1 MIADYMRS
9 HILSLESY
17 TSARDEFSGHA
28 EVYLDANENWKD
40 FSLLG
45 KNRYPDPH
53 ASALR
58 KRIEEVMGFRVENT
72 VLGNGS
78 DELIDMLI
86 RIFAEPGK
94 DCVLIERPTY
104 GEYKVFAEINGVE
117 VINVPLTDSLELD
130 VDAIKSSIDEKRPKI
145 VFICSPN
152 NPTGRRYDIDV
163 IREIADYNP
172 SLTVIDEAYA
182 DFDPSFVSAY
192 TLLKDNERVAVL
204 RTFSKYWAL
213 AASRIGI
220 LIASPVVI
228 KAVNKIKAPYNV
240 SLSAQRDGL
249 EALGNADG
257 RKAVLEEILGEKKRL
272 EREIGRFSFV
282 EKVYRSDANFLLIKV
297 SDADALYLYLMKKGI
312 IVRNRSREPLLSNTL
327 RITIGSKEENDKLLE
342 AFDEREKSTVS

>member
-9 HILSLESY
+9 HILNLESY

-53 ASALR
+53 ASELR

-152 NPTGRRYDIDV
+152 NPTGRSYDIDV

-172 SLTVIDEAYA
+172 SLTVFIC
-182 DFDPSFVSAY
+182 
-192 TLLKDNERVAVL
+192 
-204 RTFSKYWAL
+204 
-213 AASRIGI
+213 
-220 LIASPVVI
+220 
-228 KAVNKIKAPYNV
+228 
-240 SLSAQRDGL
+240 QC
-249 EALGNADG
+249 
-257 RKAVLEEILGEKKRL
+257 
-272 EREIGRFSFV
+272 
-282 EKVYRSDANFLLIKV
+282 
-297 SDADALYLYLMKKGI
+297 LY
-312 IVRNRSREPLLSNTL
+312 P
-327 RITIGSKEENDKLLE
+327 
-342 AFDEREKSTVS
+342 A